1 MASKATV
8 NVPNY
13 SNLLDTCMRKSI
25 QEVGFKIV
33 EEAQKTAPV
42 DTGNYKNNIIFDG
55 QKTVTAHANYSA
67 AIEYGITKPVVIRPK
82 NKNGVLAFMWKGK
95 MMFFKSVK
103 QKPRAPKPIMR
114 NAARKVQS
122 QVKSIVLR
130 NFG

>member
-13 SNLLDTCMRKSI
+13 SNLLDNCMRKSI

-67 AIEYGITKPVVIRPK
+67 AIEYGISKPVIIRPK
-82 NKNGVLAFMWKGK
+82 TAKALRFTVGGK
-95 MMFFKSVK
+95 VVYAKFAQ
-103 QKPRAPKPIMR
+103 QKVRSPKPIMR

-130 NFG
+130 NFE

>member
-67 AIEYGITKPVVIRPK
+67 AIEYGISKPVVIRPK
-82 NKNGVLAFMWKGK
+82 TAKVLH
-95 MMFFKSVK
+95 FKVDGEDVFTK
-103 QKPRAPKPIMR
+103 YVQQKTSEPNPIMR
-114 NAARKVQS
+114 NAQRKIQK
-122 QVKSIVLR
+122 QVKSIFLR

>member
-1 MASKATV
+1 MTSKATV

-33 EEAQKTAPV
+33 EEAQRTAPV

-67 AIEYGITKPVVIRPK
+67 AIEYGISKPVIIRPK
-82 NKNGVLAFMWKGK
+82 TAKVLH
-95 MMFFKSVK
+95 FKVDGEDVFTK
-103 QKPRAPKPIMR
+103 YVQQKTSEPNPIMR
-114 NAARKVQS
+114 NAQRKVQK
-122 QVKSIVLR
+122 QVKSIFLR